1 VPRAQAAVAVK
12 SFFRVVTADEAREQ
26 LATFA
31 PGVCPEQSRRI
42 RSEVI
47 PVVEAYGR
55 VLAKDLVSPTDLPHF
70 HRANMDGYVV
80 RAQDTFGASSGLPAY
95 LKLAGVIEMGR
106 EAKRSPGKGEIMRIS
121 TGGMLPPG
129 TDAVVMVEYTEEMG
143 DGTVEIHRGV
153 SPWENVIRA
162 GEDIKKGDAVF
173 KKGRR
178 LRAHDLGALTGV
190 GITKIPVCH
199 RPKVALIST
208 GDEIVDP
215 AKTPKPGQ
223 VRNVNQYS
231 LRAMITECG
240 GETVDFGV
248 IKDDRPLFERTLAK
262 ALTSA
267 DIVMISG
274 GSSVGA
280 KDMTVDV
287 ICSFPNSEMFF
298 HGISIA
304 PGKPTIF
311 AKARDKPVMGLPG
324 HPVSALIVFELFGGP
339 LVRMVGGESPASA
352 FAFQRTVRAVL
363 GQNVASAPG
372 REDYVRVVLERRG
385 AAPQNGPFDSA
396 QDRRLYARPLPGKSG
411 AIFSLVK
418 ADGMVCI
425 PLSDEGLEA
434 GEEVEVILF

>member
-1 VPRAQAAVAVK
+1 MPRAQAAVAVK

-26 LATFA
+26 LASFA
-31 PGVCPEQSRRI
+31 LETCPQQSQKVK
-42 RSEVI
+42 SETL
-47 PVVEAYGR
+47 PVVEAYDR
-55 VLAKDLVSPTDLPHF
+55 ILAKDLVSPVNLPHF
-70 HRANMDGYVV
+70 HRANMDGYAV
-80 RAQDTFGASSGLPAY
+80 RAPDTFGASSGLPAY
-95 LKLAGVIEMGR
+95 LKLVGVIEMG
-106 EAKRSPGKGEIMRIS
+106 ETAKRLLKKGEIVRIS

-129 TDAVVMVEYTEEMG
+129 TNAVVMVEYTEEMG

-153 SPWENVIRA
+153 SPWENVIRI
-162 GEDIKKGDAVF
+162 GEDIKKGDSIF
-173 KKGRR
+173 NKGRR

-190 GITKIPVCH
+190 GITKVPVCH

-231 LRAMITECG
+231 LRAMIAECG
-240 GETVDFGV
+240 GEVVDFGV
-248 IKDDRPLFERTLAK
+248 IKDNRPLFEKTLDR
-262 ALTSA
+262 ALMST
-267 DIVMISG
+267 DLVMISG
-274 GSSVGA
+274 GSSVGT

-311 AKARDKPVMGLPG
+311 AKAKGRPVMGLPG
-324 HPVSALIVFELFGGP
+324 HPVSALIVFDLFGAP

-363 GQNVASAPG
+363 VQNVASAPG
-372 REDYVRVVLERRG
+372 REDYIRVVLEREKASPEACSEPG
-385 AAPQNGPFDSA
+385 
-396 QDRRLYARPLPGKSG
+396 RRDGRFCARPLPGKSG
-411 AIFSLVK
+411 AIFNLVK

>member
-1 VPRAQAAVAVK
+1 MYLR
-12 SFFRVVTADEAREQ
+12 
-26 LATFA
+26 
-31 PGVCPEQSRRI
+31 
-42 RSEVI
+42 
-47 PVVEAYGR
+47 
-55 VLAKDLVSPTDLPHF
+55 LV
-70 HRANMDGYVV
+70 GIV
-80 RAQDTFGASSGLPAY
+80 
-95 LKLAGVIEMGR
+95 EMGK
-106 EAKRSPGKGEIMRIS
+106 EAKRPLKKGETMRIS

-129 TDAVVMVEYTEEMG
+129 SDAVVMVEYTEEMG

-153 SPWENVIRA
+153 SPWENVIRI
-162 GEDIKKGDAVF
+162 GEDIKKGDSIF
-173 KKGRR
+173 KQGRR

-190 GITKIPVCH
+190 GLTKIPVCH

-215 AKTPKPGQ
+215 TKTPKPGQ
-223 VRNVNQYS
+223 IRNVNQYA
-231 LRAMITECG
+231 LRAMIAEGG

-248 IKDDRPLFERTLAK
+248 IKDDRPLFEKTMDR

-267 DIVMISG
+267 DLVMISG
-274 GSSVGA
+274 GSSVGT

-311 AKARDKPVMGLPG
+311 ARARGKPVMGLPG

-363 GQNVASAPG
+363 TQNIASAPG
-372 REDYVRVVLERRG
+372 REDYVRVTLESQTCPEPSRREPG
-385 AAPQNGPFDSA
+385 
-396 QDRRLYARPLPGKSG
+396 RRDGRLHAYPLPGKSG

>member
-1 VPRAQAAVAVK
+1 
-12 SFFRVVTADEAREQ
+12 VVTADEAREQ
-26 LATFA
+26 LAAFA
-31 PGVCPEQSRRI
+31 PQACPEQSRRACPEQS
-42 RSEVI
+42 RRAKSETI
-47 PVVEAYGR
+47 PVIEACGR

-70 HRANMDGYVV
+70 HRANMDGYAV
-80 RAQDTFGASSGLPAY
+80 RAQDTFGASSSLPAY
-95 LKLAGVIEMGR
+95 LKLVGVIEMGK
-106 EAKRSPGKGEIMRIS
+106 EARRPLKKGEIMRIS

-129 TDAVVMVEYTEEMG
+129 ADAVVMVEYTEEMG
-143 DGTVEIHRGV
+143 DGTVEIQRGV
-153 SPWENVIRA
+153 SPWENVIRI
-162 GEDIKKGDAVF
+162 GEDIKKGDAIF

-190 GITKIPVCH
+190 GLTKLLVYG
-199 RPKVALIST
+199 RPRVALIST
-208 GDEIVDP
+208 GDEVVDP
-215 AKTPKPGQ
+215 AKAPKPGQ

-231 LRAMITECG
+231 LRAMIAECG

-248 IKDDRPLFERTLAK
+248 IKDDRPLWEKTLAK

-274 GSSVGA
+274 GSSVGT

-311 AKARDKPVMGLPG
+311 AKAMAKPVMGLPG
-324 HPVSALIVFELFGGP
+324 HPVSALVVFELFGGP
-339 LVRMVGGESPASA
+339 LVRMVGGESPTSA

-363 GQNVASAPG
+363 TQNVASAPG
-372 REDYVRVVLERRG
+372 REDYVRVALERRG
-385 AAPQNGPFDSA
+385 AAPQTCPELG
-396 QDRRLYARPLPGKSG
+396 RRDGHLRARPLPGKSG
-411 AIFSLVK
+411 AIFNLVK
-418 ADGMVCI
+418 ADGLVCI